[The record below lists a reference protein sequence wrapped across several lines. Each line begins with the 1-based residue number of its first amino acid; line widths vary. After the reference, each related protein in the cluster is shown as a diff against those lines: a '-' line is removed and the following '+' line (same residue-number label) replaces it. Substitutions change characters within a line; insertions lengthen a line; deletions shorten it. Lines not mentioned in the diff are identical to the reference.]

1 MKYKVCVS
9 VGFSDRHKAQFRLV
23 CRLPRW
29 EQCDVEYF
37 YNFTLIIKTIIW
49 IITHLMFAYCL
60 SFIIQ
65 IKNRGFTKNFILFT
79 KICIMYFC
87 TWRISTSPGSVIT
100 SMRRKVVFQ
109 PLLDRILF
117 SLSAIS
123 YLKTKK
129 ASYNSF
135 LKLFY
140 FLTHVNN
147 IFGRE
152 DFYFRGRRR
161 VLHQVIFSFRLK
173 PFLLV

>member
-1 MKYKVCVS
+1 
-9 VGFSDRHKAQFRLV
+9 
-23 CRLPRW
+23 
-29 EQCDVEYF
+29 
-37 YNFTLIIKTIIW
+37 
-49 IITHLMFAYCL
+49 MFEYCL

-129 ASYNSF
+129 TV
-135 LKLFY
+135 KLFY